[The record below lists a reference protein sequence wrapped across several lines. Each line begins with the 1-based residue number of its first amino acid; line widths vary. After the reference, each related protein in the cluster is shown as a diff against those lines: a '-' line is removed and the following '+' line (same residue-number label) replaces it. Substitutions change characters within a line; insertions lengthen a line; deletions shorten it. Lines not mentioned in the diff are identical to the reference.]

1 MKKFVVAVMALAV
14 MAGCGE
20 DRLKVIHN
28 NDRVTELERRADLN
42 DQLNVLQNQRLDALE
57 AALAAETAAR
67 EEGDLQ
73 LSADLQ
79 AEMDARVAADDN
91 LRDLLAAEEAA
102 RIAGDLAQSTALSVE
117 IANRI
122 AGDQANSQALAVAV
136 LLQSIKNLSFQAQI
150 NTINSKLVVVNN
162 KLNSLQLQI
171 DNLDSRVDALEG
183 AMGDAQRAI
192 ADLEASLQG
201 QIDDLSVAQAA
212 TQAQLDREGVKL
224 FKCDSS
230 SSTERIMK
238 INGKFYAVMNRVTTQ
253 SVKVITGTSSQTF
266 TTPDMC
272 ETWSGKLELP
282 NSGGQ
287 CTPNSGP
294 FKSTKIPGTVVTVP
308 SNSTGNVTVVTS
320 VKIALDVLT
329 DGGYATTDGGTA
341 CGFSISGSGT
351 VATNLV
357 PVQ

>member
-1 MKKFVVAVMALAV
+1 MKKFFVLALIILSV
-14 MAGCGE
+14 GCNRE
-20 DRLKVIHN
+20 KVTVFHN

-42 DQLNVLQNQRLDALE
+42 DQLNTLQNQRLDALE
-57 AALAAETAAR
+57 AALAAETEAR
-67 EEGDLQ
+67 QEGDLQ

-79 AEMDARVAADDN
+79 AEMDARVAVDDD

-162 KLNSLQLQI
+162 KLNSLQSQI
-171 DNLDSRVDALEG
+171 NNLDSRVDDLED
-183 AMGDAQRAI
+183 AMGDAQQAI

-224 FKCDSS
+224 FKCNSS

-272 ETWSGKLELP
+272 ETWSGELELP

-320 VKIALDVLT
+320 VKIALDILT
-329 DGGYATTDGGTA
+329 DGGYSTTDGGA
-341 CGFSISGSGT
+341 SCSFSIGNGGT
-351 VATNLV
+351 TSSNLV